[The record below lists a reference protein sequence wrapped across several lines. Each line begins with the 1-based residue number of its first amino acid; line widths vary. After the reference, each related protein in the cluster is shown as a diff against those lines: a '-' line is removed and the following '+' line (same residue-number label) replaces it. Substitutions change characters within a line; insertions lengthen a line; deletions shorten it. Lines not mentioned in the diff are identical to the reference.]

1 MQRKHWI
8 WILVV
13 ALFLCAC
20 LFLATCGVIGFVLG
34 RSSGS
39 STTWQP
45 DVELPIT
52 PTAVLLDTSP
62 GTLEYETVRSLAE
75 TELPPRDLVELA
87 RELQGLPPALATPSP
102 QTPPDYTVG
111 DAILF
116 WVHDVTANA
125 YYTTTAILGY
135 ETEHAYWWI
144 EEGYDIR
151 DRDLESSARAFEEQ
165 TYLQTRALFGSEWYP
180 GIDGDPHVYLFLG
193 NVVGVGGYFSGPD
206 EYPKAVR
213 PESNEHEMFYTNLEN
228 AGPGNSYFDGILAHE
243 FQHMIHWAQDRN
255 ETSWVNEGLSEL
267 AAFVN
272 GYDVGGSDYVFT
284 QAPDT
289 QLTTWPELEDSGPHY
304 GASFL
309 FLAYFLE
316 RYGEEAI
323 PELVREPANGITGF
337 DILLDRLDP
346 GVDFDNLF
354 ADWVVANYL
363 DDPRVA
369 DGRYAYRELRIDP
382 LALAAEHGTYPVTQ
396 ESTVHQYAADYI
408 LLEGDGDLTVE
419 FQGNQVVPLLGN
431 RTHSGAYQWWSNRG
445 DDGDATLTRAFD
457 LSGLDTATL
466 EAWMWYDLEVDYDYA
481 YVQVSTDSGDTWQI
495 LANENTTTYNPS
507 GNGYG
512 PAFTGPSGGGD
523 EPDWSLERFDLS
535 PYAGQQILVRF
546 QVVTDE
552 AVNRPGLA
560 IDDIAIPELGYR
572 DDVESGEGDWQAQ
585 GWVRVTDHV
594 PQEYLVQVITMG
606 DDTQVQ
612 RLALDEENQGALT
625 IAGLGR
631 DVDYAVLV
639 VSAVAPVTTEWASY
653 RYTLTERYP

>member
-8 WILVV
+8 WILAVG
-13 ALFLCAC
+13 LFLCAC

-165 TYLQTRALFGSEWYP
+165 TYPQTRALFGSEWYP

-213 PESNEHEMFYTNLEN
+213 PESNEHEMFYINLEN

-346 GVDFDNLF
+346 EVDFDDLF

-481 YVQVSTDSGDTWQI
+481 YVQVSTDGGDTWQI

-560 IDDIAIPELGYR
+560 IDDIAMPELGYR

-606 DDTQVQ
+606 DGTQVQ

>member
-8 WILVV
+8 WILILG
-13 ALFLCAC
+13 LFLCAC
-20 LFLATCGVIGFVLG
+20 LFLATCGVTGFLLA
-34 RSSGS
+34 RSSWS
-39 STTWQP
+39 STTWQQ
-45 DVELPIT
+45 PIAEVLVA

-62 GTLEYETVRSLAE
+62 GDLEYETVRDLAE
-75 TELPPRDLVELA
+75 TDLPPRDLIELA
-87 RELQGLPPALATPSP
+87 RQLQGLSPALATPGP
-102 QTPPDYTVG
+102 QIPPDYEVG
-111 DAILF
+111 DAVIF
-116 WVHDVTANA
+116 WVHDVTTNA
-125 YYTTTAILGY
+125 YYTTTAMLGY

-144 EEGYDIR
+144 EEGYDIPA
-151 DRDLESSARAFEEQ
+151 RDLESSARAFEER
-165 TYLQTRALFGSEWYP
+165 TYPRTRELFGSEWYP
-180 GIDGDPHVYLFLG
+180 GIDQDPHVYLFLG

-206 EYPKAVR
+206 EYPKVVR
-213 PESNEHEMFYTNLEN
+213 PESNEHEMFYINLEN

-309 FLAYFLE
+309 FLTYFME
-316 RYGEEAI
+316 RYGEDAV
-323 PELVREPANGITGF
+323 PELVREPANGIAGF
-337 DILLDRLDP
+337 EILLDRLEP
-346 GVDFDNLF
+346 GVGFDDLF
-354 ADWVVANYL
+354 ADWLVANYL
-363 DDPRVA
+363 DDSRVA
-369 DGRYAYRELRIDP
+369 DGRYSYRDLPLDP
-382 LALAAEHGTYPVTQ
+382 LALAAEHGTYPVAQ
-396 ESTVHQYAADYI
+396 EATVRQYAADYV
-408 LLEGDGDLTVE
+408 LLEGSGDLTVE

-457 LSGLDTATL
+457 LTGLDSATL

-481 YVQVSTDSGDTWQI
+481 YVQVSTDGGDTWQI

-512 PAFTGPSGGGD
+512 PAFTGASGGSQA
-523 EPDWSLERFDLS
+523 PAWSLESFDLS
-535 PYAGQQILVRF
+535 PYAGQQVRVRF
-546 QVVTDE
+546 QVITDE

-560 IDDIAIPELGYR
+560 VDDIAIPELGYS
-572 DDVESGEGDWQAQ
+572 DDVESGEGDWQAH

-594 PQEYLVQVITMG
+594 PQKYVVQVIAVG
-606 DDTQVQ
+606 DDTQVVQ
-612 RLALDEENQGALT
+612 MPLDEQNHGLVTIQGV
-625 IAGLGR
+625 GR
-631 DVDYAVLV
+631 ETEYAVLV

-653 RYTLTERYP
+653 RYNVTSR

>member
-8 WILVV
+8 WILIVG
-13 ALFLCAC
+13 LFLCAC
-20 LFLATCGVIGFVLG
+20 LFLATCGITGFLLG
-34 RSSGS
+34 RSSWS

-45 DVELPIT
+45 SVELPPA
-52 PTAVLLDTSP
+52 PTAVLLEASP
-62 GTLEYETVRSLAE
+62 GDLEYETVRSLTE
-75 TELPPRDLVELA
+75 TDLPPRDLVELA
-87 RELQGLPPALATPSP
+87 RQLQGLSPALATPSP
-102 QTPPDYTVG
+102 QIPPDYDVG
-111 DAILF
+111 DATIF

-135 ETEHAYWWI
+135 ETDHAYWWI
-144 EEGYDIR
+144 EEGYSIPA
-151 DRDLESSARAFEEQ
+151 RDLESSARAFEEK
-165 TYLQTRALFGSEWYP
+165 TYPRTRELFGSEWYP
-180 GIDGDPHVYLFLG
+180 GIDQDPHVYLFLG

-213 PESNEHEMFYTNLEN
+213 PESNEHEMFYINLEN

-309 FLAYFLE
+309 FLAYFME
-316 RYGEEAI
+316 RYGEDAI
-323 PELVREPANGITGF
+323 PELVREPANGIAGF
-337 DILLDRLDP
+337 EILLDRLDP
-346 GVDFDNLF
+346 GVSFDDLF
-354 ADWVVANYL
+354 ADWLVANYL

-369 DGRYAYRELRIDP
+369 DGRYAYRDLRLDP
-382 LALAAEHGTYPVTQ
+382 LALAAEHGTYPVAQ
-396 ESTVHQYAADYI
+396 EATVRQYAADYI
-408 LLEGDGDLTVE
+408 LLEGSGDLTVE

-457 LSGLDTATL
+457 LTGLDSATL

-481 YVQVSTDSGDTWQI
+481 YVQVSTDGGDTWQI
-495 LANENTTTYNPS
+495 LENDNTTTYNPS

-512 PAFTGPSGGGD
+512 PAFTGTSGGGSA
-523 EPDWSLERFDLS
+523 PSWSLERFDLS
-535 PYAGQQILVRF
+535 PYAGQPVWVRF
-546 QVVTDE
+546 QVITDE

-560 IDDIAIPELGYR
+560 VDDLAIPELGYG
-572 DDVESGEGDWQAQ
+572 DDVESGDGGWQAQ

-594 PQEYLVQVITMG
+594 PQGYRVQVIAVG
-606 DDTQVQ
+606 DDTQ
-612 RLALDEENQGALT
+612 LLPMPLDEENRGALT

-631 DVDYAVLV
+631 ETDYAVLV

-653 RYTLTERYP
+653 RYTINRD